1 MPLKA
6 RQILGKFRIVRRLA
20 TGGFAEVYHAIDT
33 IEGIPVAL
41 KVPRTQ
47 LVSSRTMEDFK
58 KEVRLMASLDHPN
71 ILPIKT
77 ALHVDGHFLLVQ
89 PLGEESLE
97 DRLQRRMAARRVV
110 EYGRQMLEALAFA
123 HRRRII
129 HCDLKP
135 DNLILFPGDRL
146 RLTDFGI
153 ARIAWR
159 TMRASGSGTLGYQAP
174 EQAFGRP
181 SPRSDVFAA
190 GLILVRMM
198 TGALPEWPFEW
209 PPAGLERA
217 RRRFHPDLIELARRA
232 IEVDHHKRYQDAA
245 QMLTA
250 FQRVEPRALQ
260 PALAR
265 RKRITKTAGADW
277 RTVRWKQFRRVF
289 GRDLDAHHECGTCK
303 GPVSEAMAFCPWC
316 NRRRKRHEGA
326 VRQAQRC
333 PRCRR
338 GLRTDWRFCPYC
350 YGAAVG
356 PHSTRHSSD
365 PRYEKRCRNRSCER
379 KEQLPFM
386 RYCPWCR
393 HKTTHEWRLAD
404 SPDRC
409 PRCHWGVAAG
419 FWEHCAWCGVGL
431 PRRKTGRS

>member
-1 MPLKA
+1 MPFKA
-6 RQILGKFRIVRRLA
+6 RQKLGKYRIVRRLA
-20 TGGFAEVYHAIDT
+20 TGGFADVYHAIDT

-41 KVPRTQ
+41 KVPRSQ

-71 ILPIKT
+71 ILPIKS
-77 ALHVDGHFLLVQ
+77 ALHIDGHFLLVQ

-97 DRLQRRMAARRVV
+97 DRLERRIAPRRVV

-123 HRRRII
+123 HGRRII
-129 HCDLKP
+129 HCDVKP

-159 TMRASGSGTLGYQAP
+159 TMKASGSGTLGYQAP

-190 GLILVRMM
+190 GLILARMM

-209 PPAGLERA
+209 PFEGLERA
-217 RRRFHPDLIELARRA
+217 RRNFHPDLIELVRRST
-232 IEVDHHKRYQDAA
+232 EVDHHKRFQDAE
-245 QMLTA
+245 QMLAA
-250 FQRVEPRALQ
+250 FQRLQPRALQ
-260 PALAR
+260 ASAPR
-265 RKRITKTAGADW
+265 RKRTTKAPSADW
-277 RTVRWKQFRRVF
+277 RTVRWKQFQRAF
-289 GRDLDAHHECGTCK
+289 GKTLETRHECGTCK

-316 NRRRKRHEGA
+316 KRKRKRHDGS
-326 VRQAQRC
+326 VRPAQRC

-338 GLRTDWRFCPYC
+338 GLRGDWRFCPHC

-356 PHSTRHSSD
+356 PSATRRLAD
-365 PRYEKRCRNRSCER
+365 PRYELRCRNSACER

-393 HKTTHEWRLAD
+393 HKATHAWRIEG
-404 SPDRC
+404 SRDRC
-409 PRCHWGVAAG
+409 PRCQWGVAAG
-419 FWEHCAWCGVGL
+419 FWEHCPWCSLGL
-431 PRRKTGRS
+431 PARKTGRN